1 MNPGGG
7 DPSYRNQEVINLES
21 EDLVTKGLTES
32 LEQQSGLFTEFNAI
46 IVSTLVLIP
55 ILFWTIKQ
63 EYSIIKHVPAASLK
77 TPVIVIFLG
86 PLLFQTCNLL
96 SLYLLSV
103 NVPILMLICKTYVG
117 LMFYAFYYL
126 LREVVFFEHLLQ
138 GSEAIN
144 AEPVFSDRNSHHQSV
159 GTSS

>member
-1 MNPGGG
+1 MNPVNHPI
-7 DPSYRNQEVINLES
+7 DPNQVIELES
-21 EDLVTKGLTES
+21 RDLVTDGLTEN
-32 LEQQSGLFTEFNAI
+32 LTEHQSGFFNEFNAI
-46 IVSTLVLIP
+46 IVCSLVLVP
-55 ILFWTIKQ
+55 IILWTIKQ

-77 TPVIVIFLG
+77 TPVIIIFLG
-86 PLLFQTCNLL
+86 PVLFQTCNLL

-126 LREVVFFEHLLQ
+126 LREVVFFEHLLS

-144 AEPVFSDRNSHHQSV
+144 AEPVFSDRHS
-159 GTSS
+159 